1 MKIGFIKDVFGGMPH
16 VMATSNN
23 EKIQVKAIT
32 EYGKSIVFDF
42 NFDAYNIKSTM
53 PDGFIFTGFFEN
65 SEMVE
70 HEPASKAVE
79 KKSYRYVA
87 TVKNNRGSNRDPIE
101 NTPIRAFSSVVNK
114 LNAISFK
121 TSNFKN
127 LKKKSEFKR
136 RIKSGKVFFDEK
148 SRALKSH
155 PKAQFG
161 QIETE
166 LIYGQFGQGFIRRTA
181 KRKTADISSSR
192 RLSRRAKTLEN
203 ITRESMAG
211 KKESISAQVSYARNE
226 IKNAR

>member
-16 VMATSNN
+16 VVATSNN

-32 EYGKSIVFDF
+32 EYGKSIVSDF
-42 NFDAYNIKSTM
+42 NFDVYNIKSTV
-53 PDGFIFTGFFEN
+53 PDGFLFTGFFEN
-65 SEMVE
+65 SEIVE
-70 HEPASKAVE
+70 DEPVSKAIE
-79 KKSYRYVA
+79 KKSYRYIS
-87 TVKNNRGSNRDPIE
+87 TVKNERSSNRDPIE
-101 NTPIRAFSSVVNK
+101 NTPIRSFSSAVNK

-148 SRALKSH
+148 SRAVKSH

-166 LIYGQFGQGFIRRTA
+166 LIYGQFGQGFIRKTA
-181 KRKTADISSSR
+181 NRKTAETSSSR
-192 RLSRRAKTLEN
+192 RLARRAKTLES
-203 ITRESMAG
+203 ITRESMASQ
-211 KKESISAQVSYARNE
+211 KESISARVSYTRNE
-226 IKNAR
+226 IKHAR

>member
-32 EYGKSIVFDF
+32 EYGKSIVSDFKFDIH
-42 NFDAYNIKSTM
+42 DIKSTV

-65 SEMVE
+65 SKTTED
-70 HEPASKAVE
+70 EPVSKTIE

-87 TVKNNRGSNRDPIE
+87 TVNNSKNSNQDPIE
-101 NTPIRAFSSVVNK
+101 NTPIRAFSSAINK

-127 LKKKSEFKR
+127 LKKRSEFKR

-148 SRALKSH
+148 SRAIKSH

-161 QIETE
+161 KIETE

-181 KRKTADISSSR
+181 KRKTADTSSSR
-192 RLSRRAKTLEN
+192 RLARRTKTLES
-203 ITRESMAG
+203 ITRESMTG
-211 KKESISAQVSYARNE
+211 QKESISALVSHARNE